1 MLCYDE
7 RMVQRAAAR
16 DRTVPAAR
24 KGARG
29 AAPPKVVAKGDPPRT
44 RLDVDERRRQLV
56 ALGLELFSEQT
67 YDEVSIDELA
77 QAAGISKGLLYHYFP
92 TKRDFYVATVREAAH
107 HLLEC
112 TETPEGM
119 DPMARLEAGLDRY
132 IEYVGKHG
140 KPYQALLRSGV
151 GADPEVAAI
160 VEGTREKLCARLL
173 EGAPVGVG
181 GDVVRLALRGWLGFV
196 EAVVVEWLDA
206 RRVMEPIALRTMLVQ
221 VLVGAVSA
229 ASAVERARNG

>member
-1 MLCYDE
+1 
-7 RMVQRAAAR
+7 MVQRATAR
-16 DRTVPAAR
+16 DRAAPAAR

-29 AAPPKVVAKGDPPRT
+29 AATPKVAAKGDPPRT

-56 ALGLELFSEQT
+56 ALGLELFAEQT

-92 TKRDFYVATVREAAH
+92 TKRDFYVATVREAAQ

-112 TETPEGM
+112 TETPAGM

-132 IEYVGKHG
+132 IAYVGKHG

-160 VEGTREKLCARLL
+160 VEGTREKLCGRLL

-181 GDVVRLALRGWLGFV
+181 GEVVRLALRGWLGFV
-196 EAVVVEWLDA
+196 EALVVEWLDA
-206 RRVMEPIALRTMLVQ
+206 RHVMEPVALRTLLVQ

-229 ASAVERARNG
+229 ANAAERARDG